1 MSDEHYRQA
10 GVDLDAAQH
19 SVALIKPL
27 AEQTRRPGVMEG
39 IGGFGALFSLKQAG
53 LLEGEDD
60 LVLVSSTDGV
70 GTKLKLA
77 FELNRHDSI
86 GIDCVAMCVNDIIT
100 TGAKPL
106 FFLDYLATGAL
117 KPTQI
122 EQIVAGIAQ
131 GCLQSQCALM
141 GGETAEMPGFYAG
154 GEYDVAGFAVG
165 AAKSSELLS
174 HRSLREGQI
183 VLGLASSGV
192 HSNGFSLVRK
202 LIKEHELELF
212 APHPALA
219 PDKTLGE
226 HLLEPTRLYVDAM
239 QWLIEQLDVRRA
251 AHITGGGLMENI
263 PRVLSEGLGV
273 CLEANAWKVPPTLR
287 LLCDLGQLPKL
298 TQHTVFN
305 MGIGMVVIVDEAPS
319 PSQLEAFEARFGYSL
334 SIIGEVIKGQGV
346 DIK

>member
-1 MSDEHYRQA
+1 MSDEHYREA
-10 GVDLDAAQH
+10 GVDLDAAQR
-19 SVALIKPL
+19 SVELIKPL

-53 LLEGEDD
+53 LLQGEDD

-77 FELNRHDSI
+77 FELDRHDTI
-86 GIDCVAMCVNDIIT
+86 GVDCVAMCVNDIIT
-100 TGAKPL
+100 TGATPL

-122 EQIVAGIAQ
+122 EQIVSGIAQ
-131 GCLQSQCALM
+131 GCSLSQCALM
-141 GGETAEMPGFYAG
+141 GGETAEMPGFYPG

-165 AAKSSELLS
+165 AAQRSALFS
-174 HRSLREGQI
+174 HRGLRQGQI

-202 LIKEHELELF
+202 LIKDHELELL
-212 APHPALA
+212 APHPALD
-219 PDKTLGE
+219 PHKSLGE
-226 HLLEPTRLYVDAM
+226 HLLEPTRIYVDAM
-239 QWLIEQLDVRRA
+239 QWLVDKLDVRRA
-251 AHITGGGLMENI
+251 AHITGGGLIENI

-273 CLEANAWKVPPTLR
+273 RLEANAWQVPPTLK
-287 LLCDLGQLPKL
+287 LLCELGQLPSQ
-298 TQHTVFN
+298 TQYRVFN

-319 PSQLEAFEARFGYSL
+319 PAQLQAFEARFGYAL
-334 SIIGEVIKGQGV
+334 SIIGEVIQGQGV
-346 DIK
+346 EIV